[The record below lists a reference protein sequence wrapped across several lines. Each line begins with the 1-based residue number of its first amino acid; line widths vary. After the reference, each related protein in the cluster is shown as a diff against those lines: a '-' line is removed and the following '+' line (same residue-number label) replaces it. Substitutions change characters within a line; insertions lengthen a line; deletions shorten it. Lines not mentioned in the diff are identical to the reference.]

1 MKTKHDDIIRRLIDA
16 GMVEEK
22 AKALVESVYK
32 PAQGLTTEE
41 MVDRARVKHWGKDRI
56 PGCTKKGG

>member
-22 AKALVESVYK
+22 ARALVESVYK
-32 PAQGLTTEE
+32 PSQVLTTEE